1 MMNHSESIL
10 EVSKALVKAQA
21 GFQSAAMNAVNPFLK
36 NRYADL
42 GAVIEAV
49 RPALISNGLTFLQ
62 PASMADGVVTV
73 ETVVLHESGEY
84 ISESISLAAH
94 DEKGKSAAQVTGSII
109 TYLRRYG
116 LSAMLGVYTEEDNDG
131 GTPQTAAQ
139 RPATP
144 KRNPPAAQSGP
155 PEPPPDAWDEEAAG
169 NGSEPYLD
177 VSEVGVFLTKAGKPH
192 IGLMEDGH
200 KWPDIRW
207 WKGRDELLTAA
218 PWLGET
224 VTKEQL
230 GTPDA
235 RFPFAARV
243 YYSED
248 DKGYKAAE
256 RFERI

>member
-1 MMNHSESIL
+1 MMDKSDTID
-10 EVSKALVKAQA
+10 ALATA
-21 GFQSAAMNAVNPFLK
+21 LGNAQSAMPAIPKRGRGQVGQQQTTYATFDDLVATVRGPLAEHGLSFVQMLDDGPSLTTVLMHTSGQWIASSTPIEAMEPNKGTNAMQAYGSTLTYLK
-36 NRYADL
+36 RYAL
-42 GAVIEAV
+42 
-49 RPALISNGLTFLQ
+49 
-62 PASMADGVVTV
+62 AS
-73 ETVVLHESGEY
+73 L
-84 ISESISLAAH
+84 
-94 DEKGKSAAQVTGSII
+94 
-109 TYLRRYG
+109 
-116 LSAMLGVYTEEDNDG
+116 LGVASDDDDDG
-131 GTPQTAAQ
+131 STSQH
-139 RPATP
+139 RPVVRRA
-144 KRNPPAAQSGP
+144 PAAQSGP